1 MLDTGQRNKGEEE
14 NLIKEGEEKRNLTL
28 IMGKFC
34 VKRDIVREKILKI
47 SEKVDLK
54 NFFLEFMSLFG
65 VFELIIRVKKGDT
78 FYAVIVKLKFVIFPK
93 S

>member
-28 IMGKFC
+28 IMGKFG
-34 VKRDIVREKILKI
+34 VKRDMVREKNLKI

-54 NFFLEFMSLFG
+54 NFFKNLCPFL
-65 VFELIIRVKKGDT
+65 VFLNP
-78 FYAVIVKLKFVIFPK
+78 L
-93 S
+93 

>member
-28 IMGKFC
+28 IMGKFG

-47 SEKVDLK
+47 LEKVDLK
-54 NFFLEFMSLFG
+54 NFFKNLCPFL
-65 VFELIIRVKKGDT
+65 VFLNP
-78 FYAVIVKLKFVIFPK
+78 L
-93 S
+93 

>member
-28 IMGKFC
+28 IMGKFG
-34 VKRDIVREKILKI
+34 VKRDMIREKILKI

-54 NFFLEFMSLFG
+54 KIFKNLCPFLLFMTPL
-65 VFELIIRVKKGDT
+65 
-78 FYAVIVKLKFVIFPK
+78 
-93 S
+93 